1 MVSTAAVV
9 AAVPVSVSVS
19 VSVAVSV
26 AVAVAVSVSVVGI
39 PGRLIGGNS
48 RLNRVVL
55 MLIRRLRGLDRAGGE
70 RDGRVVLTRAVR
82 LDLPGEVA
90 ARQILRHG
98 LHVLDP
104 HVHRPVAAMEMVE
117 ATNVVQGHRV
127 TEFIRLVHG
136 HGRDHAGY
144 ETNELR
150 GQLVGGRTGLAG
162 GHQAINRRVNI
173 VRGTVAL
180 RDSLEGRHDG
190 RHLFDIEHADWIH
203 VAAEEQ
209 LVAGILDLLDN
220 VCADALAAVRDRR
233 VSGRQVDV
241 VRGR

>member
-1 MVSTAAVV
+1 
-9 AAVPVSVSVS
+9 
-19 VSVAVSV
+19 
-26 AVAVAVSVSVVGI
+26 
-39 PGRLIGGNS
+39 
-48 RLNRVVL
+48 
-55 MLIRRLRGLDRAGGE
+55 
-70 RDGRVVLTRAVR
+70 
-82 LDLPGEVA
+82 
-90 ARQILRHG
+90 
-98 LHVLDP
+98 
-104 HVHRPVAAMEMVE
+104 MEMVE

-144 ETNELR
+144 ETNELC

-162 GHQAINRRVNI
+162 GHQAINRRVDI

-180 RDSLEGRHDG
+180 RDGLEGRHDG

-209 LVAGILDLLDN
+209 LVAGILDLLDD

>member
-19 VSVAVSV
+19 VSVSV
-26 AVAVAVSVSVVGI
+26 AVSVAVSVSVVGI